1 MHLIVMTPAAQGGT
15 VPESPQD
22 SPWEALL
29 ERWSPLA
36 TRLVP
41 AWDLQEEDE
50 ALNTLAE
57 RALARLMWN
66 RPLRPEDDGRLPLQA
81 WSLGDTSG
89 AAWARLSPFHGVVG
103 ADRITLMS
111 PSDLRLGEAES
122 RALFDSIRPLFD
134 SESVQLHWHGPLH
147 WRLGHESLQ
156 GLSCASR
163 LRAEGDSVQHWQGRT
178 PLSASRLLRRLQNEA
193 QMVLHGHPVNQARE
207 TRGEPTVNSLWLDH
221 AGSAAGSGQGLAP
234 ALHQPVVLPWVQAN
248 AAVQAWVDAALPPP
262 PAGQPEPILVL
273 CGRHAAQAFTM
284 RRLPAGWRGALAR
297 TILPPPRTR
306 PLAHW
311 LQHVDE
317 PPGGVQR

>member
-1 MHLIVMTPAAQGGT
+1 MHLIVMTAAAQGGAA
-15 VPESPQD
+15 PESPQD

-29 ERWSPLA
+29 ERWGPLM

-41 AWDLQEEDE
+41 VWNLKEDDE

-57 RALARLMWN
+57 RAQARLVWN
-66 RPLRPEDDGRLPLQA
+66 RPLSAEDDGRLPLQA

-103 ADRITLMS
+103 ADRITLMP
-111 PSDLRLGEAES
+111 PSELRLGEAES
-122 RALFDSIRPLFD
+122 RALFDSICPLFD

-147 WRLGHESLQ
+147 WRLGHESLR
-156 GLSCASR
+156 GLPCASR
-163 LRAEGDSVQHWQGRT
+163 LRAEGDSVQRWQGRT

-193 QMVLHGHPVNQARE
+193 QMVLHGHPVNEGRE
-207 TRGEPTVNSLWLDH
+207 ARGEPAVNSLWLDH
-221 AGSAAGSGQGLAP
+221 AGSATDGLAQ
-234 ALHQPVVLPWVQAN
+234 ALDQPVVLPWIQAN

-297 TILPPPRTR
+297 TLFPPPRTR
-306 PLAHW
+306 PLAQW
-311 LQHVDE
+311 LQRVDE
-317 PPGGVQR
+317 AQAGEQP